1 MLLYCLIQFARE
13 KAAELEAYG
22 ETPPEK
28 KRCLVGGGGGEGERG
43 DGRDERGGGEGK
55 RGDGGEEGGKRG
67 GGEVDRFL
75 TAVSCLPLAELGE
88 EAARVRLADMVA
100 ELASSP
106 HVRELI
112 DTTH

>member
-13 KAAELEAYG
+13 KAAELEIYG

-43 DGRDERGGGEGK
+43 DG
-55 RGDGGEEGGKRG
+55 GEEGGERG
-67 GGEVDRFL
+67 EGEVDRFL

-106 HVRELI
+106 HVREHI